1 MAGFMPDRQFLKTSL
16 SPFRLAGFAPE
27 YSRTLTTVTQPS
39 ATCWQGSRTQLRLRR
54 PAYEV
59 VPHAR
64 WKLAHHG
71 PRRHVRQ
78 PEHYAQVPYIASTR
92 PSRVEERD
100 L

>member
-1 MAGFMPDRQFLKTSL
+1 MICHVGGDYSSNILIPNQIMAGFMPDRQLLKNSL

-39 ATCWQGSRTQLRLRR
+39 ATCWQGSRTQLRLCSQ
-54 PAYEV
+54 AYEV

-71 PRRHVRQ
+71 PR
-78 PEHYAQVPYIASTR
+78 
-92 PSRVEERD
+92 
-100 L
+100 